1 MEIES
6 LEIRSVI
13 AKIENDIANM
23 WKQIYPVGS
32 IYITVSTATPA
43 DWFGGTW
50 ERVGKGQYL
59 LGVDPSDETGHWD
72 AAEMTGGRE
81 DVTLGINE
89 MPSHQHRLA
98 GAEGATTMAVM
109 TNRIQANDVDQ
120 HGGGSWTYD
129 QVSMFTEWVGGGQ
142 PFSIMPPF
150 FSVYIWKRTG

>member
-13 AKIENDIANM
+13 AKIENDITNM
-23 WKQIYPVGS
+23 WKKIYPVGS
-32 IYITVSTATPA
+32 IFITVSTATPA

-109 TNRIQANDVDQ
+109 TNRTQANDVDQ